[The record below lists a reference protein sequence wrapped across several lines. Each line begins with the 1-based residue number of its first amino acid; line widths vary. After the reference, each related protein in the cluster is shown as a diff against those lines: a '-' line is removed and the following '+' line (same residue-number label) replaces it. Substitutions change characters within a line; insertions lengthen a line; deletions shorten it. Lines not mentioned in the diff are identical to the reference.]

1 MVDFAPARATMVDT
15 QVRPADVT
23 RFPVIEAMLTVPRE
37 VFVPAPRRAV
47 AYAGENVPL
56 PGGRVLLDPRT
67 IGKMIDALDIQP
79 RDLVLDV
86 GCGTGYA
93 AALIGRMA
101 GAVVALEDDPARAA
115 EAEAALAAAGADN
128 VAVVSGPLA
137 SGWAEQAP
145 YDVILISGGAVET
158 VPETLTVQLA
168 EGGRIAALFVE
179 GALGTVCIGLATG
192 GQVTWRRAFNAHAPL
207 LPEFVRPRGFVL

>member
-1 MVDFAPARATMVDT
+1 MADFAPARTTMVDT

-23 RFPVIEAMLTVPRE
+23 RFPVIEAMLAVPRE

-67 IGKMIDALDIQP
+67 IAKMIDALDIQP

-93 AALIGRMA
+93 AALMGRMA
-101 GAVVALEDDPARAA
+101 GAVVALEDEGAA
-115 EAEAALAAAGADN
+115 EAEAALAAAGTDN

-137 SGWAEQAP
+137 SGWGAQAP
-145 YDVILISGGAVET
+145 YDVILISGGGVEA
-158 VPETLTVQLA
+158 VPETLTAQLA

-179 GALGTVCIGLATG
+179 GALGTVRLGLATG
-192 GQVTWRRAFNAHAPL
+192 GQVSWRYVFNAHAPL
-207 LPEFVRPRGFVL
+207 LPQFVRPRGFTF

>member
-1 MVDFAPARATMVDT
+1 MVDFAPARSTMVDT

-23 RFPVIEAMLTVPRE
+23 RFPVIDAMLTVPRE

-47 AYAGENVPL
+47 AYAGENIPL

-67 IGKMIDALDIQP
+67 IAKTIDALDIQP

-93 AALIGRMA
+93 AALVGRMA
-101 GAVVALEDDPARAA
+101 GAVVALEDDAARVA
-115 EAEAALAAAGADN
+115 EAEASLAAAGTDN
-128 VAVVSGPLA
+128 VAVVTGPLA
-137 SGWAEQAP
+137 SGWAAQAP
-145 YDVILISGGAVET
+145 YDVILISGGAVEA
-158 VPETLTVQLA
+158 VPETITAQLA
-168 EGGRIAALFVE
+168 EGGRIAALFLE
-179 GALGTVCIGLATG
+179 GALGTVCIGHATA
-192 GQVTWRRAFNAHAPL
+192 GQVAWRRAFNAHAPL